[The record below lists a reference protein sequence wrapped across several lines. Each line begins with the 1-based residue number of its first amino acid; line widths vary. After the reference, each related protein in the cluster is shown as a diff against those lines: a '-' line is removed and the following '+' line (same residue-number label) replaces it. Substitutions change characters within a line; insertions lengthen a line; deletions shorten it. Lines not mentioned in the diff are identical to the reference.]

1 MTPAGRPEI
10 GHPINIRLG
19 DELLAAVDAKAARLG
34 VSRAELIRMLLT
46 DQLAN
51 GAAGHIVELEKR
63 IAALENPPCCKGGPQ
78 WGHAWDCPTLP

>member
-51 GAAGHIVELEKR
+51 GAASS
-63 IAALENPPCCKGGPQ
+63 
-78 WGHAWDCPTLP
+78 